1 MATKQAEEM
10 KNKGNEEYKKG
21 NHAKA
26 IEYYTYATELD
37 PNNSV
42 MFTNRSNAYWQMKNW
57 DKSARDARKAIE
69 KDPNN
74 VKAHYRLGMALIEIE
89 GQQKEA
95 LEAFKKAVELEPK
108 NPTFKDAMTKCKASL
123 MKGMTEGEI
132 LKDEANEA
140 YRAGR
145 IEEAVTM
152 YTKAIEK
159 CKTTEKDI
167 AVKCDCL
174 ANRAACRRQLYLP
187 EECIDDCNQVLELQP
202 NHLKA
207 LIRRAQ
213 AYESMEKYQKALDDF
228 ITASRIDPSAKV
240 AYEGV
245 SRLRNSM
252 KAFGNAKN

>member
-1 MATKQAEEM
+1 MATKQAEEY
-10 KNKGNEEYKKG
+10 KNKGNEEFKKG

-42 MFTNRSNAYWQMKNW
+42 MYTNRSNAYWQLKNW
-57 DKSARDARKAIE
+57 EKSARDARKAIE
-69 KDPNN
+69 KDEKN
-74 VKAHYRLGMALIEIE
+74 VKAHYRLGMALIEME

-95 LEAFKKAVELEPK
+95 LESFKRSVELDPK
-108 NPTFKDAMTKCKASL
+108 NATFKDALTKCKASM
-123 MKGMTEGEI
+123 MKGMSEAEIIKEEG
-132 LKDEANEA
+132 NEA
-140 YRAGR
+140 YKSGR
-145 IEEAVTM
+145 IEEAVNI
-152 YTKAIEK
+152 YTRAINAAK
-159 CKTTEKDI
+159 NTEKDI
-167 AVKCDCL
+167 AIKCDCL

-187 EECIDDCNQVLELQP
+187 EECIADCNEVLAIQP
-202 NHLKA
+202 NHIKA

-228 ITASRIDPSAKV
+228 QAASRQDPQAKV

-245 SRLRNSM
+245 ARLRSSM